1 MKKQLFGFLLLL
13 LVSLGFSQTAANAT
27 ASIINALSTFCFIFN
42 NVLPMVM
49 LVALLLAGLIFAAG
63 QTMGAETRARANVW
77 ATNLLTGAVIA
88 GVVYLVAPAVIGALI
103 PGKSLDLQSC
113 TVTASS

>member
-1 MKKQLFGFLLLL
+1 MNAKQFLYFLYAILFIVGIGY
-13 LVSLGFSQTAANAT
+13 SSAH
-27 ASIINALSTFCFIFN
+27 ASITGALSVFCDIFR

-88 GVVYLVAPAVIGALI
+88 GVVYLVAPAVIQALMGGTI
-103 PGKSLDLQSC
+103 NLNNC
-113 TVTASS
+113 TASP